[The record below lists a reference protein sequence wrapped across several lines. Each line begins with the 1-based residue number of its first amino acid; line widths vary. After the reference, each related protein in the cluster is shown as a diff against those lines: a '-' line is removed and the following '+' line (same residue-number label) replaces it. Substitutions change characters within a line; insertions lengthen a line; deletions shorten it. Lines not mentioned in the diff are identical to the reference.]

1 MSRAY
6 TTRRLG
12 IVQAIVSKLKDINGS
27 GAYLTDLNE
36 NVSPRL
42 KFWDEVEVFPT
53 VHLNAGSET
62 REYQAGGYKDR
73 FLSITLRCYVQAED
87 AVEALDELMED
98 VETVLE
104 ENSRLEYFDRTNTGQ
119 FTQQITIVSIETDEG
134 VLEPMGVGEMLIEVR
149 YQKMQARAKV
159 HVLAFSR

>member
-12 IVQAIVSKLKDINGS
+12 IVEALVRVLKDINGS
-27 GAYLTDLNE
+27 GSYLTNVDN

-42 KFWDEVEVFPT
+42 KFWDEVEEFPAL
-53 VHLNAGSET
+53 HLNAGSET

-73 FLSITLRCYVQAED
+73 YLAVTVRCYVQAED
-87 AVEALDELMED
+87 AVEALAELLED

-104 ENSRLEYFDRTNTGQ
+104 RNSQLRYKDREGVAHN
-119 FTQQITIVSIETDEG
+119 TQQITIVSIDTDEG
-134 VLEPMGVGEMLIEVR
+134 VLEPLGVGELLIEVR
-149 YQKMQARAKV
+149 Y
-159 HVLAFSR
+159 

>member
-1 MSRAY
+1 MSRAF

-12 IVQAIVSKLKDINGS
+12 IVNALVDQLKNINGA
-27 GAYLTDLNE
+27 GAYLSDVNE

-42 KFWDEVEVFPT
+42 KFWDEVEEFPAI
-53 VHLNAGSET
+53 HLNAGSET

-87 AVEALDELMED
+87 SVEALDELLED

-104 ENSRLEYFDRTNTGQ
+104 DNSRLAYLDRTQTTQ
-119 FTQQITIVSIETDEG
+119 YTQQITIVSIETDEG
-134 VLEPMGVGEMLIEVR
+134 VLEPLGVGEMLIEVR
-149 YQKMQARAKV
+149 Y
-159 HVLAFSR
+159 